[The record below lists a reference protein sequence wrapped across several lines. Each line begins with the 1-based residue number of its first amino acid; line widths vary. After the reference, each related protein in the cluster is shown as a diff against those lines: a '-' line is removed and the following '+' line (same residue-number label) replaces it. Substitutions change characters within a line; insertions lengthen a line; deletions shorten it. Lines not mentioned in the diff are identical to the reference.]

1 MHTTFQRPIE
11 FPPWKSDIDLIKE
24 FLALERRSA
33 TSYTPYIRLQR
44 TKIYSGRSRECA
56 RECVPVRRAF
66 GFEAHVH
73 VYVCVY
79 IYVCI
84 CVGLRVWRTT
94 RETDDRA
101 PLTLEPHTGLVWE
114 LANGYGVPRDD

>member
-1 MHTTFQRPIE
+1 MHTTCQRPIE

-44 TKIYSGRSRECA
+44 TKIYSGRSRECLCA
-56 RECVPVRRAF
+56 RECVPVRRVF

-73 VYVCVY
+73 VCACVCTYTYAYVWDYVCGARHAKRM
-79 IYVCI
+79 I
-84 CVGLRVWRTT
+84 
-94 RETDDRA
+94 E
-101 PLTLEPHTGLVWE
+101 HH
-114 LANGYGVPRDD
+114 